1 MNMKPS
7 DRNLLLASAALA
19 ALVLAR
25 RRAGIGS
32 IGRLHTLN
40 PLYLQY
46 PCTNLR
52 TALDYLL
59 GGKPGSINNE
69 LWTDGTGEVYLS
81 EELQQATG
89 LPDTMTTKKDITAA
103 LRALK
108 QGDRLLLWLRTYG
121 DEATH
126 PATRRKVMD
135 DVREHYIDRIERQG
149 ARTDRDGYIYALH
162 YIATGGKYAWA
173 DRAGH
178 RGLKNELIASRSDAR
193 ADRKVY
199 AAILN
204 DRRGAF
210 PEQQA
215 EAITVPGDDD
225 QAVKRGIV
233 EAAASVQ
240 SPRQAYDTL
249 RDLLAADNDPFYTA
263 TPDYSDT
270 PF

>member
-1 MNMKPS
+1 M
-7 DRNLLLASAALA
+7 
-19 ALVLAR
+19 
-25 RRAGIGS
+25 
-32 IGRLHTLN
+32 
-40 PLYLQY
+40 
-46 PCTNLR
+46 
-52 TALDYLL
+52 
-59 GGKPGSINNE
+59 
-69 LWTDGTGEVYLS
+69 
-81 EELQQATG
+81 
-89 LPDTMTTKKDITAA
+89 AA

-121 DEATH
+121 DESTH

-162 YIATGGKYAWA
+162 YLATGGKYAWA

-178 RGLKNELIASRSDAR
+178 RGLRNELLASRSDGR
-193 ADRKVY
+193 ADRRAY

-225 QAVKRGIV
+225 QAVKQGIV